1 VAHFCVHYVNGLS
14 ELFDG
19 EDVRREGPWVIFT
32 VWNSVTSTEY
42 EVRAISQD
50 KVIGWELARPLGVL
64 GGEVVPVEAGEDG
77 DGCVPSESAVGTM
90 VIVEVHESVV
100 GDSSFLV

>member
-1 VAHFCVHYVNGLS
+1 VAQFCVHYVNGLS

-32 VWNSVTSTEY
+32 VLNSVTSTEY

-50 KVIGWELARPLGVL
+50 KVIGWERR
-64 GGEVVPVEAGEDG
+64 DR
-77 DGCVPSESAVGTM
+77 
-90 VIVEVHESVV
+90 
-100 GDSSFLV
+100 